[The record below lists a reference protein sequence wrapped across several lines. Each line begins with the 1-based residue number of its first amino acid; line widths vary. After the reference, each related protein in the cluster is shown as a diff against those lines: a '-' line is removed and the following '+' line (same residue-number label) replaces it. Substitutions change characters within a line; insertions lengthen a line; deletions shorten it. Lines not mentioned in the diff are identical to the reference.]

1 MNIIFEFTVRYFR
14 ATAEIDG
21 IFVLYESL
29 INCYTGHTLKL
40 LLASHWV
47 TIIIYESLY

>member
-1 MNIIFEFTVRYFR
+1 MNILFVLTVQYFR

-29 INCYTGHTLKL
+29 IYCYTGHTLKL
-40 LLASHWV
+40 
-47 TIIIYESLY
+47 